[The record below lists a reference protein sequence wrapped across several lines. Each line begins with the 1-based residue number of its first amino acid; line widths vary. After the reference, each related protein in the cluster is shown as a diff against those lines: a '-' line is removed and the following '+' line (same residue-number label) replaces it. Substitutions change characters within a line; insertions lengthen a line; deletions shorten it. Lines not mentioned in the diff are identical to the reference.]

1 MTFIHRHLI
10 FPGIKILAMLIRL
23 GQGYGIS
30 GGICSTF
37 LLMNILMRIFHVQ
50 VLSPAQKCSASFLL
64 KSTRISLKLWSDNF
78 IACNYHLPGER
89 SQFPAYICTDHFQQM
104 LFKISLFILH
114 YKMLEAR
121 QLSISAVQLRVGKFF
136 KYVLV

>member
-1 MTFIHRHLI
+1 MTFIHRHHV
-10 FPGIKILAMLIRL
+10 FPGIKILAMLIRP
-23 GQGYGIS
+23 GQVYRIS
-30 GGICSTF
+30 DGICSTS
-37 LLMNILMRIFHVQ
+37 LVMSILMRIFHVQ

-64 KSTRISLKLWSDNF
+64 KSTRISLKLRSDNF

-89 SQFPAYICTDHFQQM
+89 SQFPAYICADHFQQM

-114 YKMLEAR
+114 YKMLEAW
-121 QLSISAVQLRVGKFF
+121 QLSISAVQLRIGKFF